1 MEKFYLTVIVGISF
15 MYILKH
21 FLPYH
26 NKHENNQS
34 SIDSNSINKEDEIP
48 NERLN
53 NSDISL
59 EEKDFFNDEQMN
71 TEEPA
76 RNRFLYSGEEYGKI
90 GNDYSLNHYVND
102 NAIEDVN
109 ELNESKHVSIIS
121 IDDFPIVA
129 VESSL
134 EESLNELEQSKDE
147 TIAPENVQIAT
158 VETTKN
164 KFLFTDD
171 NFGKMEDGR
180 SF

>member
-1 MEKFYLTVIVGISF
+1 M
-15 MYILKH
+15 
-21 FLPYH
+21 
-26 NKHENNQS
+26 
-34 SIDSNSINKEDEIP
+34 
-48 NERLN
+48 R
-53 NSDISL
+53 
-59 EEKDFFNDEQMN
+59 
-71 TEEPA
+71 
-76 RNRFLYSGEEYGKI
+76 EYGKI

-134 EESLNELEQSKDE
+134 EESLNELERSKDD